1 MTLYLDPERR
11 LTERDI
17 IEHWGSL
24 AIDAITVQPSTP
36 DRVTVAIPFAVGLQ
50 MCHEDVLRYRLH

>member
-1 MTLYLDPERR
+1 MTMYLDHKRQR
-11 LTERDI
+11 TRDNI
-17 IEHWGSL
+17 IAHWGSL